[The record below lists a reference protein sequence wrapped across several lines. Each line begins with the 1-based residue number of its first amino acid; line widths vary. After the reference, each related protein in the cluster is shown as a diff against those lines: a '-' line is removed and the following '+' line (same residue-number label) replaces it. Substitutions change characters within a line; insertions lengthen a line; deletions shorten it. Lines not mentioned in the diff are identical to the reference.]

1 MFRNERV
8 QELVSAL
15 SVLLTM
21 LLGAPSPSTGQT
33 AGGSTTSGPSQS
45 GAAPSGQAQSP
56 FSGSV
61 PAGQAT
67 GTTLPLSLK
76 EAFDRALKYN
86 LGVIESDQNTRLAR
100 ATKLRSLNA
109 LVPNITARL
118 SATIEQINLAALGL
132 PVSQFPAGFPAI
144 AGPFGVADARG
155 YLSQQVFNW
164 SDLKSWKSSAEA
176 EKAAAFSYKSDRD
189 LVIFVTGNAYLQV
202 IADGATVDSDR
213 AQVKTAQTL
222 YDQAVDQN
230 KAGVIASI
238 DVLRAKVQLQTQQQ
252 SLIAAENQLAIDK
265 LTLARVIG
273 LPTGQEFQLTDSVP
287 YAPLNGIT
295 QEQALQ
301 QAYET
306 RPDYLSVK
314 AQVRSAQLARQAAA
328 AENYPTLSL
337 DTNYG
342 DIGSPNFAHSHGTF
356 TFAGTLN
363 VPLFQGTQVR
373 AAKLQ
378 ADAALQQRKA
388 ELENLRGSIDDQVRT
403 AFFNLNSSS
412 ELVAV
417 AKSNIDL
424 ANQTLTQAQDRFAA
438 GVADNLSVVQ
448 AQQSVASANQS
459 YIASLYSF
467 NLAKIS
473 LAQAIGIAEQ
483 SALQYLG
490 VR

>member
-1 MFRNERV
+1 MFRDQWAR
-8 QELVSAL
+8 ELVGPLA
-15 SVLLTM
+15 VLLT
-21 LLGAPSPSTGQT
+21 LLFGCARPCAGQT
-33 AGGSTTSGPSQS
+33 TGGSATSGPSQS
-45 GAAPSGQAQSP
+45 AAMPSGQAQST

-61 PAGQAT
+61 PTGQAT

-100 ATKLRSLNA
+100 AAKLRTLSTL
-109 LVPNITARL
+109 LPNITARV

-132 PVSQFPAGFPAI
+132 PVSQFPGVPAVV
-144 AGPFGVADARG
+144 GPFSIADARG

-164 SDLKSWKSSAEA
+164 SDLKSWKSSTEA
-176 EKAAAFSYKSDRD
+176 EKASVLSYKNDRD
-189 LVIFVTGNAYLQV
+189 FVILVTGNAYLQV

-222 YDQAVDQN
+222 YDQDVDQN

-238 DVLRAKVQLQTQQQ
+238 DVLRAKVQLLTQQQ
-252 SLIAAENQLAIDK
+252 SLIAAQNQLAIDR

-273 LPTGQEFQLTDSVP
+273 LPTGQEFQLSDSVP
-287 YAPLNGIT
+287 YAPLTGIT
-295 QEQALQ
+295 LEEALQ
-301 QAYET
+301 RAYNT
-306 RPDYLSVK
+306 RADYLSAR
-314 AQVRSAQLARQAAA
+314 AQVRSAQLARQAAV
-328 AENYPTLSL
+328 AENYPSLSL
-337 DTNYG
+337 NTDYG
-342 DIGSPNFAHSHGTF
+342 DIGSPNFGTSHGTV

-363 VPLFQGTQVR
+363 IPLFQGTQVR
-373 AAKLQ
+373 ADKLQ
-378 ADAALQQRKA
+378 ADATLQQRKA
-388 ELENLRGSIDDQVRT
+388 ELENLRGNIDDQVRT

-424 ANQTLTQAQDRFAA
+424 ADQTLTQAQDRFAA
-438 GVADNLSVVQ
+438 GVTDNLEVVQ